1 MSFANQL
8 DKLGSFD
15 ASDISESQEF
25 KQEAV
30 NDTVSAK
37 LEKGEIVINKKIYE
51 DPDMQPV
58 LEALF
63 AKMIEKGQNPLSTIA
78 GMPDLADD
86 MGGQYD
92 PMAVGEVGSDGNP
105 QQFFFKSI
113 WKAIK
118 KIAKN
123 PIVRTAVT
131 IGATALGGPAVGAA
145 VSGTMTKA
153 AGGSW
158 GQALGSAAGTYI
170 GSSIGGTTT
179 AAGAKPTFGAMGS
192 TTTAQGLSTGVP
204 NAIGNSLGNVASNS
218 SSMFSGLAD
227 SALAGISSLP
237 NSISSGI
244 LNANIGSMI
253 GSNVGGMVGTMAG
266 GYIDPPAI
274 PDEMMINSGGRNLN
288 PQSTIPAY
296 ASNLNLGLG
305 AGQAANSLYANS
317 NLGPVNQMGY
327 YGGGPSGAPM
337 MYGDVGGGGFSK
349 GLPSGVSYVRSLLDR
364 KGNKNDV
371 KVGTFG
377 SSVDRDDRRFSL
389 SAFGDNGSGQ
399 GVLYY

>member
-8 DKLGSFD
+8 DRLGSFD

-25 KQEAV
+25 QQDAV

-92 PMAVGEVGSDGNP
+92 PMAVGQVGSDGNP

-123 PIVRTAVT
+123 PIVRTAIT
-131 IGATALGGPAVGAA
+131 IGATAIGGPAVGAA

-170 GSSIGGTTT
+170 GSSIGGGTT
-179 AAGAKPTFGAMGS
+179 AAGAKPSFGAMGS
-192 TTTAQGLSTGVP
+192 TTTAAGLSTGTA
-204 NAIGNSLGNVASNS
+204 NTIGSQLASS
-218 SSMFSGLAD
+218 ASGSGMFSGL
-227 SALAGISSLP
+227 SGALQTGISSLP
-237 NSISSGI
+237 SSIGTAIGS
-244 LNANIGSMI
+244 ANVGSMI

-274 PDEMMINSGGRNLN
+274 PDSMMINSGGRNLN
-288 PQSTIPAY
+288 PNSSIPTY

-305 AGQAANSLYANS
+305 AQAANSLYANS

-337 MYGDVGGGGFSK
+337 MYGDTGGGGFSK

-364 KGNKNDV
+364 QGNKQDV
-371 KVGTFG
+371 NVGTFG

-389 SAFGDNGSGQ
+389 SAFGNNASGQ